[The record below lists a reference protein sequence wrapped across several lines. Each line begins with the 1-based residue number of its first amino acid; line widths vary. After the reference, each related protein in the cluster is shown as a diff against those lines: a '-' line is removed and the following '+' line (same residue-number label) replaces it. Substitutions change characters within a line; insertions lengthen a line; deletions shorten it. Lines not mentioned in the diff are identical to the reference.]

1 MPSRFSST
9 REMREIQV
17 RMLSNEH
24 SGGAAV
30 PRASTMPN
38 AAPLRK
44 RTSDTPRIRSR
55 LRVDIAV
62 SIRLGISFGSIGCD
76 RFAARAASRTAGC
89 NRVADAGHACSSRL
103 FLALVSF
110 MSIRIAYRA
119 AARIPKLGR
128 ARRFGQAAT
137 QRFDAGARDVRHI
150 VHGGRSRR
158 SAGPASHA
166 HGFTAPITPRMRIG
180 AEAGLAREPPVPR
193 EPPAPASSPRRH
205 HSPAAAAP
213 RAPIASPA
221 PAKPGRAVAP
231 IPAIDTHAGTAA
243 ARNSDDDNHC

>member
-76 RFAARAASRTAGC
+76 R
-89 NRVADAGHACSSRL
+89 VADAGHACSSRL

-128 ARRFGQAAT
+128 ARRFGQTAT

-150 VHGGRSRR
+150 VRGGRSRR

-221 PAKPGRAVAP
+221 PAKPGRAVKP

-243 ARNSDDDNHC
+243 ARNSNDDNHC